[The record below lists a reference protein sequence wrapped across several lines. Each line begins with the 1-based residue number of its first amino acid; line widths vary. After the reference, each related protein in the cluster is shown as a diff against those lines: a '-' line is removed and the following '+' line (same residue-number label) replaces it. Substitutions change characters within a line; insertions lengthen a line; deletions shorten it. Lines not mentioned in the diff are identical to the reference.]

1 MSRTENS
8 LLRNNALA
16 WLGLAQGLVLYALYK
31 THKEALWPLEWGALF
46 NAVLLAVLLL
56 PFIVYWAHQVLSRRA
71 LVTLLLAM
79 SVLTLGLG
87 AYQTATLF
95 PFADLKKPQLV
106 GFPVFL
112 GLGLLSFML
121 VPLVSACRNHEQPGL
136 ALGRWDYATLFEHA
150 WRNAVITI
158 QAAVLTGLLWIVL
171 QLGAQLFRLIGVDW
185 PHDMLEEAWFAIP
198 VTTFSIALGM
208 RAGLRRAAF
217 VVTLRNH
224 WLTLTAWLLPLVGL
238 IGSAFVL
245 TSLAGVDKLFER
257 GLSAFFLLW
266 FAAFWVKFFNSAYQ
280 DGQTAPPFGAG
291 LQKMLPYTT
300 LALLAITGLAG
311 WALLLRVSQHG
322 LTPDRVWGLLVA
334 IVALCYGA
342 GYSYSLVRKTQWMG
356 SIAHANVLAALMMCA
371 GIVLLL
377 SPVLDARRL
386 STSSQMTRLNV
397 GKVNVA
403 DFDVH
408 ALAEQGR
415 FGHDALQGLTQQ
427 KNAKGDATPLA
438 LRAQEA
444 IESARRDRR
453 YGWGET
459 PDESGDLPV
468 ADVHERLDIYPRS
481 TPLPQDF
488 VGFLKT
494 DIGTWDSWVRR
505 DSCFDQSN
513 KNVRCSLLQLDLNR
527 DGQAEMILWKTRYD
541 VQPRV
546 YSKKGPAWKRIGYL
560 TFSRAPNKPFDIQ
573 TQLMTEPF
581 ASSPSAWNELS
592 IGTMRYFVH
601 EDEGTH

>member
-1 MSRTENS
+1 MSRIEIST
-8 LLRNNALA
+8 LRNNALV
-16 WLGLAQGLVLYALYK
+16 WLGLAQGLALYALYK

-56 PFIVYWAHQVLSRRA
+56 PFMVYWAHQVLSRRA
-71 LVTLLLAM
+71 LVSLLLAM

-87 AYQTATLF
+87 AYQAATLF
-95 PFADLKKPQLV
+95 TFTDMNKPQLV
-106 GFPVFL
+106 GFPVFFGVALL
-112 GLGLLSFML
+112 GFMV
-121 VPLVSACRNHEQPGL
+121 VPLVSAWRSHRQAGL

-150 WRNAVITI
+150 WRNAVITV
-158 QAAVLTGLLWIVL
+158 QAGVLTGLLWIVL

-185 PHDMLEEAWFAIP
+185 PHDVLEEAWFAMP
-198 VTTFSIALGM
+198 VTTLSIALGM
-208 RAGLRRAAF
+208 RAGLKRAAF
-217 VVTLRNH
+217 VITLRNH

-280 DGQTAPPFGAG
+280 DGQSAPPFGAG

-300 LALLAITGLAG
+300 VALLAITGLAA
-311 WALLLRVSQHG
+311 WALLLRVGQHG

-334 IVALCYGA
+334 CVALCYGG
-342 GYSYSLVRKTQWMG
+342 GYAYSLIRKTQWMG
-356 SIAHANVLAALMMCA
+356 SMAHANVLAALMMCA

-386 STSSQMTRLNV
+386 STSSQMTRLNA

-408 ALAEQGR
+408 AFAEQGR
-415 FGHDALQGLTQQ
+415 FGHDALQGLAQQ

-438 LRAQEA
+438 LRAEEA
-444 IESARRDRR
+444 IESARRYRR
-453 YGWGET
+453 YGWGDT
-459 PDESGDLPV
+459 PDKSSDLPV
-468 ADVHERLDIYPRS
+468 ADVRERLDTYPQG
-481 TPLPQDF
+481 TTIPEDF
-488 VGFLKT
+488 PGFLQT
-494 DIGTWDSWVRR
+494 DIRSWDSWNRR
-505 DSCFDQSN
+505 DSCFDQSD
-513 KNVRCSLLQLDLNR
+513 KNLRCSLLQLDLNR
-527 DGQAEMILWKTRYD
+527 DGQPEMILWKTRYD
-541 VQPRV
+541 LQPRV
-546 YSKKGPAWKRIGYL
+546 YSRSGAAWKRVGYL
-560 TFSRAPNKPFDIQ
+560 TFSKAPTKPVDIQ

-601 EDEGTH
+601 EDEGTR